1 MEMILSLLAASL
13 WFIIASLL
21 IIEFAPY
28 TKNLNKI
35 DAATVFFI
43 LLFGGPIIAI
53 ANVLEAILG
62 SILPEGWNN
71 DDENFKGS

>member
-1 MEMILSLLAASL
+1 MILSLLAASL

-35 DAATVFFI
+35 DAAIVFFI